1 MSQAESRN
9 CTLRIAAG
17 SHTEACPG
25 ERCPFWEAGGAVLP
39 GGCAIEYLGVELR
52 TPGLA
57 AFLLETRKRLEQARD
72 SAEAAALRDERTAH
86 IGLGF

>member
-1 MSQAESRN
+1 M
-9 CTLRIAAG
+9 
-17 SHTEACPG
+17 
-25 ERCPFWEAGGAVLP
+25 
-39 GGCAIEYLGVELR
+39 GVELR